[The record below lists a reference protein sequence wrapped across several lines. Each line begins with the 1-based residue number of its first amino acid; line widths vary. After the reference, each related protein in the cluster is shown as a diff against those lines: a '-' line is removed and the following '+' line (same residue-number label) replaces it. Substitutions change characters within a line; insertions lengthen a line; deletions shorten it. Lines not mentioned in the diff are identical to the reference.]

1 MRSWSAPGFK
11 AVVGA
16 AFSSSIS
23 DLVSNR
29 QTRAKG
35 NLCESSAWALRP
47 AGADANRSH
56 IEERHEGA
64 LRPIRSASLCA
75 LRQSG
80 GCESVGGNTA
90 RGGVSVTRQVSGG
103 GLSARGPVRWMPA
116 PIRGAAGPV
125 PPCQTA
131 LTGALRHSLAV
142 DLALHTSEAGKAL
155 GRSGRAAMVPAVK
168 LLF

>member
-1 MRSWSAPGFK
+1 MSHRSLGSASCWGRRQP
-11 AVVGA
+11 VPHRGA
-16 AFSSSIS
+16 A
-23 DLVSNR
+23 R
-29 QTRAKG
+29 RG
-35 NLCESSAWALRP
+35 PP
-47 AGADANRSH
+47 A
-56 IEERHEGA
+56 
-64 LRPIRSASLCA
+64 IRSASLCA

-90 RGGVSVTRQVSGG
+90 RRGVSVTRQVSGG

-125 PPCQTA
+125 PACQTA

-155 GRSGRAAMVPAVK
+155 GRSGRAAMLPAVK
-168 LLF
+168 LLS